1 MTTTPDAAGDA
12 LVLALTDVIKGATS
26 PEIQQAQALLL
37 RRLATQGDVIP
48 SRVPAPRNIT
58 EVGGYLNL
66 LEWIH
71 EDRMRTDTIGSA
83 LGLATESLADL
94 PSTSVPPMRLT
105 AVAAQRPS
113 GEAGDGVPLSVSV
126 REDLAGP
133 LTAAL
138 ADLALVGGM
147 LPLWGPAPALPA
159 PVAGTAG
166 PPDPMPWLGREV
178 WVAPTVVTTAPETD
192 PVVLGRSQGDVAP
205 GYRLGVRVDDGAPGS
220 VTEQWTGLA
229 WDATGQGF
237 VERDLGTVAALALE
251 SVLAPTTFR
260 CRRIPVAPAGRAD
273 HGFARVRSVAGL
285 VPGASRLGDELA
297 LVWSG
302 TDIAQSAYAT
312 MLDRVWDGT
321 VFAP

>member
-12 LVLALTDVIKGATS
+12 LVLALTEVIRGATS
-26 PEIQQAQALLL
+26 PEIQQAQAMLL

-66 LEWIH
+66 LEWMH

-94 PSTSVPPMRLT
+94 PSTSVPPLRLT
-105 AVAAQRPS
+105 AVATQRPD
-113 GEAGDGVPLSVSV
+113 GPAGGGVPLSVAV

-133 LTAAL
+133 LVAAL
-138 ADLALVGGM
+138 ADLAGIGGM
-147 LPLWGPAPALPA
+147 LPLWGPAAALPA
-159 PVAGTAG
+159 PPAGTSG

-178 WVAPTVVTTAPETD
+178 WVAPTVVTTEPETD
-192 PVVLGRSQGDVAP
+192 PVVLGRSAADVTP
-205 GYRLGVRVDDGAPGS
+205 GYRLGVKVTAGSPGS
-220 VTEQWTGLA
+220 VTEQWTALA
-229 WDATGQGF
+229 WDAVGRGF
-237 VERDLGTVAALALE
+237 VERDLGDVAAVPLE
-251 SVLAPTTFR
+251 TVLAPTTFR
-260 CRRIPVAPAGRAD
+260 CRRVPVAPSGRAD
-273 HGFARVRSVAGL
+273 HAFARVRSVAGL
-285 VPGASRLGDELA
+285 VPGTSRLGDELA

-302 TDIAQSAYAT
+302 NDIARSAYAS

-321 VFAP
+321 AFAP